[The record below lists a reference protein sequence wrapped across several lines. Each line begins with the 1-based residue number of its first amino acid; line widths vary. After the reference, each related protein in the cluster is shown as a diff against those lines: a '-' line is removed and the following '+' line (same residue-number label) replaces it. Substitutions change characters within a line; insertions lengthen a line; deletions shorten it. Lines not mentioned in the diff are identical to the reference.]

1 MNTIKD
7 TNIINF
13 GGFPPILKITN
24 DLKKKREFSK
34 HTQSLNTNNLNLLNI
49 LKIDF
54 NDINKPTNT

>member
-49 LKIDF
+49 L
-54 NDINKPTNT
+54 